1 MDITV
6 NGKQEDISQG
16 ISILDFLQ
24 EKDQQP
30 QQVVVE
36 YNGKIIQREKWS
48 DIIIKENDN
57 LEVLKFVGGGSR

>member
-30 QQVVVE
+30 EQVVVE

-48 DIIIKENDN
+48 DITLEENDN
-57 LEVLKFVGGGSR
+57 LEVLKFVGGGCR